1 MLTKRERGLSQVMII
16 AQVVYTVLL
25 FLFIDEFFSKHVFNL
40 TEKIILLSQI
50 IVLWSFA
57 FYKFRLGIIFRSNPF
72 GSMLRG
78 YLVTI
83 FFGCILLLSELE
95 LFPILRHIPYSF
107 KFLILF
113 AGIDLAS
120 LVLFK
125 VVFYYFMKFLRREGH
140 NSRHIIIVA
149 DSVAIPFID
158 SFIKAKDWG
167 YRIKAIITPDN
178 KLNGKYDN
186 LHIIESQEELTKY
199 ITQNIVDD
207 IFYCIPLVE
216 RCSYNLEQLIVESEE
231 IGVSLHIMQHDYVHN
246 KKNKKIEAEFN
257 HSFITY
263 QTVPPKYI
271 ELKVKDIFDLIFSV
285 LSLLVVSPLLL
296 LISVCIKL
304 EDGGPVLFKQE
315 RIGLNG
321 RRFTCYKFR
330 SMVIDADKLLHEL
343 QDLNESDGPT
353 FKIENDPRITKIGRL
368 IRKTSLDELPQFYN
382 VIKGEMSVVGPR
394 PPLLSEVQQ
403 YERSQL
409 RRLSMKPGITCKW
422 QVWGRNKVSFAEWM
436 KMDLEYIDKWS
447 IWLDLK
453 IMIATVGVI
462 LKANGQ

>member
-1 MLTKRERGLSQVMII
+1 MLTKRERRLSQVMIV

-25 FLFIDEFFSKHVFNL
+25 FLIIDEFFTKHVFNL

-50 IVLWSFA
+50 IAFWSFA
-57 FYKFRLGIIFRSNPF
+57 FYKFRLGVIFRSNPF
-72 GSMLRG
+72 ASMLRG
-78 YLVTI
+78 YLVTV
-83 FFGCILLLSELE
+83 FFGCILILSEFKL
-95 LFPILRHIPYSF
+95 LPVLRHIPNSF

-113 AGIDLAS
+113 ASIDLAS
-120 LVLFK
+120 LVIFK
-125 VVFYYFMKFLRREGH
+125 VVFYYFMKFLRREGY

-149 DSVAIPFID
+149 DSVAIPFVD

-178 KLNGKYDN
+178 NLSGKYDD
-186 LHIIESQEELTKY
+186 LHIIETQDELTKY
-199 ITQNIVDD
+199 ITQHIVDD
-207 IFYCIPLVE
+207 IFYCIPLADH
-216 RCSYNLEQLIVESEE
+216 RYNPEQLIADSEE

-246 KKNKKIEAEFN
+246 TKNKKAETGFEN
-257 HSFITY
+257 SFITY

-271 ELKVKDIFDLIFSV
+271 ELKVKEFFDLIFSV
-285 LSLLVVSPLLL
+285 LSLILVSPVLL

-330 SMVIDADKLLHEL
+330 SMVIDADSLLHEL

-447 IWLDLK
+447 IWLDMK
-453 IMIATVGVI
+453 IMIATIGVI
-462 LKANGQ
+462 LRANGQ